1 MRPVFLLDCFTGSV
15 VQDADIYKKKIKRQ
29 IKEQNAQKA
38 EILKA
43 MEGEHK
49 ALREHSELMNCRQF
63 FFLFGLPFKNIHI
76 FPTAKKLCMHLVYT

>member
-15 VQDADIYKKKIKRQ
+15 VQDADIYKNIKRQ

-43 MEGEHK
+43 QMENTKQGFHSCIGST
-49 ALREHSELMNCRQF
+49 LRTDEL
-63 FFLFGLPFKNIHI
+63 
-76 FPTAKKLCMHLVYT
+76 